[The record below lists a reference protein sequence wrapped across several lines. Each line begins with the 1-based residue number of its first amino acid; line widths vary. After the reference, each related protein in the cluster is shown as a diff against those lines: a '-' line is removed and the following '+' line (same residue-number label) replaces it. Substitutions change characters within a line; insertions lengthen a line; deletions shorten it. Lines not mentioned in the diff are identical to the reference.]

1 MLKLWQYDIFLKFL
15 FLFFWF
21 FILVNFFWITTTN
34 VDGTMFMI
42 LDPAKDFLKLFR
54 KILEKISLES
64 KLLINELGIFF
75 LKMFTNFNWHY
86 FHQQKVFWVNFV
98 GERMPQIYLY
108 TIVVNF
114 WNNFG
119 GCYFKKNMYIWSI
132 ILFLVTSLRS
142 EHNKESS

>member
-1 MLKLWQYDIFLKFL
+1 MLKLWQYDIFFKFL

-86 FHQQKVFWVNFV
+86 FHQQKSFLSQFCWRKNASDLSLHNCCQFLKQFWGVLFQKEYV
-98 GERMPQIYLY
+98 YLKHY
-108 TIVVNF
+108 
-114 WNNFG
+114 
-119 GCYFKKNMYIWSI
+119 
-132 ILFLVTSLRS
+132 SLS
-142 EHNKESS
+142 